1 MSSVTKWMK
10 NRCKNEQEER
20 GKSMSVLENIEPKEV
35 FHFFEEI
42 SQIPRG
48 SYNTK
53 GISDYCVNF
62 AKERKL
68 EVYQD
73 EWNNVIIKKTGTT
86 GYENSEPVII
96 QGHLDMV
103 CEKTEDSDHDF
114 MTDPL
119 ELIIED
125 GYVTAKDTTLGADNG
140 IAIAMAL
147 AVLDSD
153 TLEHPPV
160 EALFTADE
168 EVSMDGAANIDMSRL
183 KGNMLINL
191 DSEEDDRLTAGC
203 AGGFRFS
210 CKIPVTKIQRT
221 GKGLLVEICGLR
233 GGHSGVEI
241 DRQRGNANK
250 LAGRLLY
257 HLGVQQEVFLAEING
272 GVRENVITSVNR
284 STLVTRE
291 PEKAIRMIQDMKEDW
306 KQEFGAEEPDLD
318 IRVTELEEKEYDVFT
333 EDSMKKVICFL
344 VNCPNGVDEY
354 SRSLKGQVETSDNL
368 GVVESLEDHVRFVV
382 LVRSGIASKLE
393 EFKDRLSCL
402 ADLVGADWNTDSGY
416 PAWTFKEVSRIRPIA
431 ADAFEEVFGVRPM
444 ITTIHAGLECGL
456 LSGKKPELD
465 CISFGPNMRDVHSF
479 NERLEI
485 ASAGKVW
492 DALKIILKRC
502 K

>member
-1 MSSVTKWMK
+1 
-10 NRCKNEQEER
+10 
-20 GKSMSVLENIEPKEV
+20 MSVLTNIEPKEV

-62 AKERKL
+62 AKERNL

-73 EWNNVIIKKTGTT
+73 EWNNVIIRKPGTA
-86 GYENSEPVII
+86 GYESSEPVII

-114 MTDPL
+114 LTDPL
-119 ELIIED
+119 ELMIED
-125 GYVTAKDTTLGADNG
+125 GYVTAKGTTLGADDG

-160 EALFTADE
+160 EAVFTVDE
-168 EVSMDGAANIDMSRL
+168 EVNMDGAENIDLSMI

-210 CKIPVTKIQRT
+210 CEISVLKRQMA

-233 GGHSGVEI
+233 GGHSGVDI

-257 HLGVQQEVFLAEING
+257 RLGTRQEVFLAEING
-272 GVRENVITSVNR
+272 GARENVITSVSR
-284 STLVTRE
+284 SILVVKD
-291 PEKAIRMIQDMKEDW
+291 PEKVLRMIQDMKEDW
-306 KQEFGAEEPDLD
+306 KQEFGADEPGLD
-318 IRVTELEEKEYDVFT
+318 VRVTELGEKEYSVFT
-333 EDSMKKVICFL
+333 EESMKKVIGFL

-354 SRSLKGQVETSDNL
+354 SRSLKGMVETSDNL
-368 GVVESLEDHVRFVV
+368 GVVESLEDRVRFQV
-382 LVRSGIASKLE
+382 LVRSGVSSKLE
-393 EFKDRLSCL
+393 EFKDRLACL
-402 ADLVGADWNTDSGY
+402 ADLLGGTWNTGSGY
-416 PAWTFKEVSRIRPIA
+416 PAWTFKEASRIRPIA
-431 ADAFEEVFGVRPM
+431 ADAFEEVFGTRPV

-465 CISFGPNMRDVHSF
+465 CISFGPNMKDVHSF

-485 ASAGKVW
+485 ASTEKVW
-492 DALKIILKRC
+492 NALKIILKRC

>member
-1 MSSVTKWMK
+1 MA
-10 NRCKNEQEER
+10 
-20 GKSMSVLENIEPKEV
+20 VLTGIEPKEV
-35 FHFFEEI
+35 FQFFEEI
-42 SQIPRG
+42 SRIPRG

-53 GISDYCVNF
+53 GISDYCVKF
-62 AKERKL
+62 AQERKL
-68 EVYQD
+68 DVYQD
-73 EWNNVIIKKTGTT
+73 EWNNVIIKKLGTK

-103 CEKTEDSDHDF
+103 CEKTEESDHDF
-114 MTDPL
+114 LTDPL
-119 ELIIED
+119 ELMVED

-160 EALFTADE
+160 EALFTVDE
-168 EVSMDGAANIDMSRL
+168 EVSMDGAANIDLSRL
-183 KGNMLINL
+183 KGTMLINL

-210 CKIPVTKIQRT
+210 CEIPVEKVQAK
-221 GKGLLVEICGLR
+221 GQGLLVEVCGLK

-257 HLGVQQEVFLAEING
+257 RLCKEQKVRLAEING
-272 GVRENVITSVNR
+272 GARENVITSVNR
-284 STLVTRE
+284 STVVTDDQE
-291 PEKAIRMIQDMKEDW
+291 QTIRLIGEMKEAW
-306 KQEFGAEEPDLD
+306 RQEFGADEPGLD
-318 IRVTELEEKEYDVFT
+318 IRVTELGEKEYHVFT
-333 EDSMKKVICFL
+333 EESAKKVVGFL

-354 SRSLKGQVETSDNL
+354 SRSLKGLVETSDNL
-368 GVVESLEDHVRFVV
+368 GVVKSQEDSVRFLV
-382 LVRSGIASKLE
+382 LVRSGISSKLE
-393 EFKDRLSCL
+393 EFKDRLGAL
-402 ADLVGADWNTDSGY
+402 ADLLGGNWSIDSGY
-416 PAWTFKEVSRIRPIA
+416 PAWTFKEASRIRPIT
-431 ADAFEEVFGVRPM
+431 ADAFEEVFGVRPE

-465 CISFGPNMRDVHSF
+465 CISFGPNMQDVHSF
-479 NERLEI
+479 HERLEI
-485 ASAGKVW
+485 ASAEKIWKV
-492 DALKIILKRC
+492 LKIILKRC